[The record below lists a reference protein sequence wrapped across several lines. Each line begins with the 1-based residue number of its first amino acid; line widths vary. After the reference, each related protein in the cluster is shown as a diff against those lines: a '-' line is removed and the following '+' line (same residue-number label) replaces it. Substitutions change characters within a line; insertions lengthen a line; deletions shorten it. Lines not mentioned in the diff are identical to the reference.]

1 VAAPDSGIPTRSFDI
16 SEQHGDR
23 VGEALDPV
31 VALRHLARGKS
42 LTRAGLAQL
51 IATRVFVTGDVL
63 DLGGGASASYRA
75 YLPGSNYRLTSVDI
89 SEQGSPDVLLDL
101 ETSPL
106 PFAARSFDTILAF
119 NLLEHIYNHDHVLEE
134 AARVLRH
141 DGTFYLWVPF
151 LIGYHP
157 DPEDYFRYTRSCL
170 ERKLRAAG
178 FRDPQ
183 IASVGG
189 RFTTAANLAL
199 PGLRLRVVEAFVAVG
214 ALLLDR
220 LYYEFARTTTRD
232 QFALGYLATC
242 RGS

>member
-1 VAAPDSGIPTRSFDI
+1 
-16 SEQHGDR
+16 
-23 VGEALDPV
+23 
-31 VALRHLARGKS
+31 LARRKS

-51 IATRVFVTGDVL
+51 VATRVIANGDVL

-75 YLPGSNYRLTSVDI
+75 YLPGSNCRLTSVDI
-89 SEQGSPDVLLDL
+89 SKQESPDVVLDL
-101 ETSPL
+101 ETSAL
-106 PFAARSFDTILAF
+106 PFATCSFDTILAF
-119 NLLEHIYNHDHVLEE
+119 NLLEHIYNHEHVLEE
-134 AARVLRH
+134 AARVLRR

-157 DPEDYFRYTRSCL
+157 DPEDYFRYTHTCL

-178 FRDPQ
+178 FRSAQ

-189 RFTTAANLAL
+189 RFTAAANLAL
-199 PGLRLRVVEAFVAVG
+199 PGLRLRVVETCVAAG

-220 LYYEFARTTTRD
+220 VYHQFARTSTRE